1 MLEIHLLGRYTITLA
16 DRLLPPLPTEKSR
29 SLLAYLLVQPGPH
42 TRGHLA
48 GVFWP
53 DLPEKNARRRLTQEL
68 WRIGNELEKVGVVDL
83 LETTGATVAI
93 SANAP
98 LDSDLFR
105 LRNVL
110 AALRTDDPQAWPS
123 APEIMDLYQGDL
135 LPGYFEEW
143 VLLAREQL
151 FQSVQ
156 AGLARMLDWRKRQ
169 GAWTEADLVVQ
180 ALLQLDP
187 LAEEWVRAAM
197 QIALT
202 LNRADAG
209 LRLFERYRERLAR
222 ELETPPTPDLIAL
235 SRQLSAQARLEDAT
249 QAAAFTDPS
258 YAPPL
263 IGRDG
268 ERTLLLH
275 ALAQAQSGQGQ
286 ICLLEGPAGV
296 GKSRLVDTIL
306 GDAKWRGLLVGRGAA
321 QEIELSQPYAP
332 LIQAL
337 GDLLSPLR
345 AQQLRILVD
354 PIWLAVAGR
363 VITSLPK
370 WLPDLPTPPPLDPE
384 PDRVRLLEALT
395 RLVLALGQLTPTV
408 LVLDDV
414 QWADSATLSALIYLS
429 RRVAESPLLLILSY
443 RSDEARANPAVWV
456 SLAEID
462 RGSRPQRLL
471 LDGLSPQESADLVR
485 QILGLDR
492 AAPLF
497 EKRIFTQ
504 TQGNPFFVL
513 ETLRTLYQEG
523 NLTPTDSGGWQT
535 PWDSQT
541 VDYEEAFVSTEVTSM
556 IQRRLAHL
564 LPTERQILDVAAV
577 LGTTFDLNLLASLFP
592 GTAREAL
599 TATATLVQ
607 RRFLQETATAYRFEH
622 DQIRQTVYAQLPERE
637 RRQLHRR
644 AGDVLARVQPDAAA
658 LLAYHFA
665 LAGATGQAFHY
676 HTLAGDSARS
686 GGSYPLARRH
696 YEQAAAH
703 LGDVVLAA
711 GQRFDL
717 LLAWESVLDLLGER
731 EAQAQVLAQLAQV
744 DGLSRAQR
752 GVFALRQARL
762 AGASGQL
769 TDALDA
775 VAACCVLAE
784 EMGDKRLQVESLI
797 YWGELR
803 NQTGDLPAAED
814 HLRWAVAIAE
824 GMDDPRLQAQALIHL
839 ADVLP
844 GRNAYD
850 EALTVAQSALTR
862 YQELG
867 DLAGEAHVYV
877 TLAVIQVERGDVAGG
892 AERYFQ
898 ALTLTEQCGY
908 RYQEARIA
916 TNLANALCILGRIGE
931 ALALYERGM
940 AIGRQLGEARLEHII
955 AINHGSTF
963 LSFVGPDEDV
973 IAQVRRALAWSE
985 TMGDAIGVGQAWNL
999 LSMAAFYGGDLVL
1012 ARQHL
1017 DRSVAAFAAVDYAY
1031 VKAQALRAQAT
1042 LSQAEG
1048 NFAHALRLIEDALAI
1063 SRDIDAP
1070 HLVTEMRSIQGEIF
1084 LELGRLD
1091 EALAA
1096 TAEAV
1101 DGVDPSVF
1109 QSYLLHHRRFRVLR
1123 AAGRT
1128 DEARAALVQAMAEF
1142 SAILDSL
1149 SPEQRTRSRGA
1160 VPAHRALLA
1169 DAEFVL

>member
-1 MLEIHLLGRYTITLA
+1 M
-16 DRLLPPLPTEKSR
+16 PTEKSR

-42 TRGHLA
+42 TRAHLA

-53 DLPEKNARRRLTQEL
+53 DLPEKNARRRLTQEV
-68 WRIGNELEKVGVVDL
+68 WRIGNELEKAGVVDL
-83 LETTGATVAI
+83 LETTGATVSLAA
-93 SANAP
+93 SAP
-98 LDSDLFR
+98 LDCDLFR
-105 LRNVL
+105 LRAAL
-110 AALRTDDPQAWPS
+110 AALRKDDPYAWP
-123 APEIMDLYQGDL
+123 AAAEIMDLYLGDL
-135 LPGYFEEW
+135 LPGYFDDW

-156 AGLARMLDWRKRQ
+156 TGLAQILAWRKRQ
-169 GAWTEADLVVQ
+169 NAWTEAEQVVH

-187 LAEEWVRAAM
+187 LAEEWVGEAM
-197 QIALT
+197 QIAAT
-202 LNRADAG
+202 LNRPDAG
-209 LRLFERYRERLAR
+209 LRIFERYRERLAR
-222 ELETPPTPDLIAL
+222 ELETTPAPAL
-235 SRQLSAQARLEDAT
+235 TVLAQQLSARSHREDAA
-249 QAAAFTDPS
+249 QIAAFADPS

-306 GDAKWRGLLVGRGAA
+306 ADARWRGLLVGRGAA
-321 QEIELSQPYAP
+321 HEIELDLPYAP
-332 LIQAL
+332 LIQAV

-354 PIWLAVAGR
+354 PMWLAVAGR
-363 VITSLPK
+363 VLATLPE

-429 RRVAESPLLLILSY
+429 RRVAESPLLLLLSY

-456 SLAEID
+456 SLSEID
-462 RGSRPQRLL
+462 RGSRPQRLQ
-471 LDGLSPQESADLVR
+471 LDGISAPDTADLVR
-485 QILGLDR
+485 RILGLSR
-492 AAPLF
+492 PAPLF

-523 NLTPTDSGGWQT
+523 NLTPTDGGGWQT

-541 VDYEEAFVSTEVTSM
+541 VDYEEAFVSTEVASM
-556 IQRRLAHL
+556 IQRRLTHL
-564 LPTERQILDVAAV
+564 LPTERQILDIAAV
-577 LGTTFDLNLLASLFP
+577 LGTSFDLNLLASLFP
-592 GTAREAL
+592 GAAHDAL

-622 DQIRQTVYAQLPERE
+622 DQIRQTVYAQLPDRE

-644 AGDVLARVQPDAAA
+644 AGDVLARAQPHAAA
-658 LLAYHFA
+658 LLAYHFGQ
-665 LAGATGQAFHY
+665 AGATGQAVHY
-676 HTLAGDSARS
+676 HTLAGDSARAS
-686 GGSYPLARRH
+686 GSYLQARRH

-703 LGDVVLAA
+703 LADGVLAPER
-711 GQRFDL
+711 RFEL

-731 EAQAQVLAQLAQV
+731 EAQAQVFAQLAQE

-752 GVFALRQARL
+752 GVLALRQARL

-769 TDALDA
+769 TGALSA
-775 VAACCVLAE
+775 VASCCVLAE
-784 EMGDKRLQVESLI
+784 EMGDLRLQVESLI

-803 NQTGDLPAAED
+803 NQVGDLPTAED
-814 HLRWAVAIAE
+814 KLRHAVTLAA
-824 GMDDPRLQAQALIHL
+824 GMDDPRLHAQALIHL

-850 EALTVAQSALTR
+850 EALAVAQSALTR

-867 DLAGEAHVYV
+867 DVAGEAHANV

-898 ALTLTEQCGY
+898 ALALTEQCGY

-931 ALALYERGM
+931 ALTLYDRGM
-940 AIGRQLGEARLEHII
+940 AIGRQLGEARVEHVI
-955 AINHGSTF
+955 AINHGSTY
-963 LSFVGPDEDV
+963 LSFVGPDDDV

-985 TMGDAIGVGQAWNL
+985 EVGDPIGVGQAWNL
-999 LSMAAFYGGDLVL
+999 LSMAAFYSGDLVQ
-1012 ARQHL
+1012 ARQDL

-1048 NFAHALRLIEDALAI
+1048 NFADALRLIEDALAI

-1084 LELGRLD
+1084 LELGMLD
-1091 EALAA
+1091 AADAA

-1101 DGVDPSVF
+1101 DGVDPNVF
-1109 QSYLLHHRRFRVLR
+1109 QSYLLYHRRFRVLR
-1123 AAGRT
+1123 AAGNP
-1128 DEARAALVQAMAEF
+1128 DEARAALVQAITEF
-1142 SAILDSL
+1142 SAVLDSL
-1149 SPEQRTRSRGA
+1149 SPEQRARSRGM
-1160 VPAHRALLA
+1160 VPAHRLLLA
-1169 DAEFVL
+1169 DAETVL